1 MNAPIIIM
9 GMHRS
14 GTGLVANLLES
25 LGLFLG
31 AFKDAN
37 YESYFFIS
45 INDWFLRIS
54 GGAWDNPDPIDR
66 LLSNPEARRIILNH
80 TRKTLKSFH
89 RIRYSG
95 LKYYQTHIENLGYI
109 IPWGWKDPR
118 NTITLPLW
126 LNLYPNA
133 KIIHISR
140 HGLDVAN
147 SLLKRQKVWYQRAL
161 FPNRYRKARYFL
173 RPFGGIYL
181 RSVGFQ
187 TLDEGLKLW
196 SVYMDK
202 AITNMTKHNNKFIE
216 MRYEDLLIEPK
227 KSILR
232 LQEFC
237 NLKNSSPK
245 IENIITRIDQTR
257 AFSYKNNPEL
267 ESVAIAN
274 SATLSKYGY

>member
-1 MNAPIIIM
+1 M

-25 LGLFLG
+25 LGLFIG
-31 AFKDAN
+31 AFKDSN
-37 YESYFFIS
+37 HESFFFIT

-54 GGAWDNPDPIDR
+54 GGAWDNPDAIDR
-66 LLSNPEARRIILNH
+66 LLSNVDARRIILNH

-95 LKYYQTHIENLGYI
+95 FKYYQTSIENLGYK

-118 NTITLPLW
+118 NTITLPIW
-126 LNLYPNA
+126 LDLYPNA

-140 HGLDVAN
+140 HGIDVAN

-161 FPNRYRKARYFL
+161 FPSRYRRARYFL

-196 SVYMDK
+196 SVYMEK
-202 AITNMTKHNNKFIE
+202 ASASMRKCENNFIE
-216 MRYEDLLIEPK
+216 IRYEDLIIDPK
-227 KSILR
+227 NSIIK
-232 LQEFC
+232 LQDFC
-237 NLKNSSPK
+237 NLKNSSSK
-245 IENIITRIDQTR
+245 ISNTLKKIDQTK
-257 AFSYKNNPEL
+257 AFAYRNNPEL
-267 ESVAIAN
+267 KSFAKAN
-274 SATLSKYGY
+274 SNTLSKYGYSI

>member
-1 MNAPIIIM
+1 M

-37 YESYFFIS
+37 HESYFFIT

-54 GGAWDNPDPIDR
+54 GGAWDNPYAFDR
-66 LLSNPEARRIILNH
+66 LMSNAEARRIILKH
-80 TRKTLKSFH
+80 TRKTLKSIH
-89 RIRYSG
+89 RIRYTG
-95 LKYYQTHIENLGYI
+95 LKYYRTQDENLEYKI
-109 IPWGWKDPR
+109 HWGWKDPR

-126 LNLYPNA
+126 LDLYPNA

-147 SLLKRQKVWYQRAL
+147 SLLRRQKVWYQRAL
-161 FPNRYRKARYFL
+161 FPSRYRRLRYFL

-196 SVYMDK
+196 SVYMEK
-202 AITNMTKHNNKFIE
+202 AVTSMTKYNNNFIE
-216 MRYEDLLIEPK
+216 MRYEDLLVEPK
-227 KSILR
+227 KNILR
-232 LQEFC
+232 LQDFC
-237 NLKNSSPK
+237 NLKSTSSK
-245 IENIITRIDQTR
+245 ILNTIKKIDQTR
-257 AFSYKNNPEL
+257 AFAYKNNPKL